1 MRLIVYGLMLV
12 FLTACGE
19 KEQPDVSTSGV
30 APAGGEVF
38 RVKAPAYKS
47 VESIPATTIASMS
60 TQVVS
65 EAVHLPPTIE
75 FKIATINAGH
85 DIEKND
91 ATIEIAK
98 TYVED
103 IATKYH
109 SDPDRAADICVKVFN
124 MIQEKGHHVTLFDV
138 FEAARAIRK
147 DDVLNLTEK
156 DLAEGLVAYS
166 ASRDVQN
173 HTDSVV
179 GLRKIFEFMDKK

>member
-1 MRLIVYGLMLV
+1 MLAPNASRCGFFYINGDEMRLIIYGLMLV

-19 KEQPDVSTSGV
+19 NKQAQEAISV
-30 APAGGEVF
+30 APAGDKVS
-38 RVKAPAYKS
+38 AP
-47 VESIPATTIASMS
+47 VPAGFYPP
-60 TQVVS
+60 
-65 EAVHLPPTIE
+65 AVTSPTSIE

-85 DIEKND
+85 KIKIDDTSIP
-91 ATIEIAK
+91 TAK
-98 TYVED
+98 AYVWD
-103 IATKYH
+103 VATKYH
-109 SDPDRAADICVKVFN
+109 AEQDRAAGICVKVFN
-124 MIQEKGHHVTLFDV
+124 MIQEKGHQVTLFEI
-138 FEAARAIRK
+138 FEAAKAIRK